1 MNSKY
6 RYIIQSSVLR
16 TEKPVE
22 LNKFNKKILAANMDE
37 TERAISALP
46 VDVEDWLPAA
56 SKQYHISPKLE
67 DYIIVP
73 VIAFFSDLPNR
84 NSVGFPLQELIKFNP
99 ERGACVYKT
108 WKGQPTFQEHRN
120 NDITA
125 AKGVIFDSVI
135 RPVND
140 FQGDL
145 VKVILLTG
153 WDKTKDP
160 ILCNKILTNSV
171 NSFSMGAYA
180 NDFRCSIC
188 GKSLSNGGCR
198 HIDVNCPQ
206 MRIIDGNL
214 CFMNGIDLA
223 GFECSF
229 VENPA
234 YIMAQNPSYIEVS
247 KV

>member
-99 ERGACVYKT
+99 ESLS
-108 WKGQPTFQEHRN
+108 PF
-120 NDITA
+120 
-125 AKGVIFDSVI
+125 I
-135 RPVND
+135 RIV
-140 FQGDL
+140 
-145 VKVILLTG
+145 LLTRNPPSKI
-153 WDKTKDP
+153 WD
-160 ILCNKILTNSV
+160 NSNRV
-171 NSFSMGAYA
+171 
-180 NDFRCSIC
+180 
-188 GKSLSNGGCR
+188 
-198 HIDVNCPQ
+198 
-206 MRIIDGNL
+206 
-214 CFMNGIDLA
+214 
-223 GFECSF
+223 
-229 VENPA
+229 PA
-234 YIMAQNPSYIEVS
+234 E
-247 KV
+247 